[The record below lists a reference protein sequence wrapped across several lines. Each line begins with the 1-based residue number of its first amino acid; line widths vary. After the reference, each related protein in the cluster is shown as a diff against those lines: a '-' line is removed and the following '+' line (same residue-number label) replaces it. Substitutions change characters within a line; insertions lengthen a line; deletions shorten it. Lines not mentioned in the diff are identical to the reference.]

1 VQSFTAR
8 MRLLTATSAFG
19 LGRRRWSSQQCCLH
33 CLRICFQIRLSN
45 GCENQSG
52 GGQNYVDDVDDD
64 DDAAVCLCA
73 LQLKPATL
81 EQLASDSFY
90 DVRRSIN
97 TFICVYATATDRQT
111 DRQTHAR
118 ANDEIASGSCYASAN
133 IRDVTTR

>member
-1 VQSFTAR
+1 
-8 MRLLTATSAFG
+8 
-19 LGRRRWSSQQCCLH
+19 
-33 CLRICFQIRLSN
+33 LSN

-111 DRQTHAR
+111 DTQTHAR